1 MEMDD
6 EWWAMAKGHSFIYSI
21 FFIVNEMNLKI
32 EGKNEQSP
40 ALINTNGNDKRE
52 KKWMS
57 WVNELPWIDELKNDI
72 WLYYWLLSQIVEPII
87 CYGDY
92 NLL

>member
-1 MEMDD
+1 MFFVCGIVVVNSKVVVCRMLWYVMEMDD

-52 KKWMS
+52 KK
-57 WVNELPWIDELKNDI
+57 
-72 WLYYWLLSQIVEPII
+72 
-87 CYGDY
+87 
-92 NLL
+92 